1 MGIWCT
7 AQPPSDMH
15 FEGSQGPGSG
25 GDNFVTW
32 NSLNTFHLPV
42 PQLLLSHLSQH
53 AFSDCHFLFLKS
65 ETTMAEEVSASAW
78 PTFGKMA
85 WITTAVKTGV
95 GI

>member
-1 MGIWCT
+1 MGMCCT

-15 FEGSQGPGSG
+15 FRGSQGPGSE

-32 NSLNTFHLPV
+32 NSLSTFRLPV
-42 PQLLLSHLSQH
+42 PQLLLPHLAQH
-53 AFSDCHFLFLKS
+53 AFLNCHVLFLNN
-65 ETTMAEEVSASAW
+65 ETTTAAVSVSAW
-78 PTFGKMA
+78 PTFGTMA